1 MDRPEKPDSIETMID
16 DLDNSQRTED
26 KHEKVDEILG
36 EVHDQLKF
44 LDEQFSEDN

>member
-1 MDRPEKPDSIETMID
+1 MDRPEKPDSIEGMID
-16 DLDNSQRTED
+16 DLDAQDTED